1 VAETVVHAVAA
12 GDRRLDGDAS
22 GGRSAPGRTTRSRRT
37 FERRAMGSRLR
48 LTVTGATPGA
58 ALLAWGRVSDEFERA
73 EQAMSRFRESSDLTR
88 VNRAAS
94 PGGTVVPIE
103 VDARLRRA
111 LVAARRAQ
119 RLTNGRFDP
128 RVLRDLERLEY
139 RGAPLVDR
147 PDDDA
152 ARRPEATRW
161 LTVAR
166 RAAAA
171 VAVAVDDPV
180 DLGGIGK
187 GLALRWAWRRLWAGL
202 TMLEGAGALLEAG
215 GDLVATGPSPDGGP
229 WIIGIEDPGSRL
241 AGSGGADIGSGGA
254 DIGSGGADIGSESGD
269 RPHIAAIAVEH
280 GAVCTSSVAVHRWR
294 DLRGRLV
301 HHLVDPATGE
311 PGGAGLLSVTVAGGD
326 PAWAEVW
333 SKTLFLEGARG
344 IADAARRRGL
354 AAWWVTESG
363 SLEMTPGARLRTA
376 WTSQA

>member
-1 VAETVVHAVAA
+1 VSVPKTVVHAVAA
-12 GDRRLDGDAS
+12 GDRRLDGETT

-94 PGGTVVPIE
+94 SGGTAEPID

-119 RLTNGRFDP
+119 RLTDGRFDP

-139 RGAPLVDR
+139 RGAPLPDR
-147 PDDDA
+147 TEDDA
-152 ARRPEATRW
+152 ARGPEATRW
-161 LTVAR
+161 LTVVAR
-166 RAAAA
+166 RAA
-171 VAVAVDDPV
+171 VAVEDPV

-187 GLALRWAWRRLWAGL
+187 GLTLRWAWSRLWAGL
-202 TMLEGAGALLEAG
+202 TVLEGAGALLEAG
-215 GDLVATGPSPDGGP
+215 GDLVASGPSPDGGP
-229 WIIGIEDPGSRL
+229 WLVGIEDPGSRVT
-241 AGSGGADIGSGGA
+241 GSGGADIGTDGG
-254 DIGSGGADIGSESGD
+254 DGSHVAV
-269 RPHIAAIAVEH
+269 IAVEH

-294 DLRGRLV
+294 DSRGRLV

-311 PGGAGLLSVTVAGGD
+311 PGGAGLLSVTVADRD
-326 PAWAEVW
+326 PAWAEIW
-333 SKTLFLEGARG
+333 SKALFLEGARG
-344 IADAARRRGL
+344 IAGAARRRGL

-363 SLEMTPGARLRTA
+363 SLEMTPAARVRTA
-376 WTSQA
+376 WTPQDQP